1 MKRPIPCETCGYDMR
16 SSPLRCPECGT
27 KFDQES
33 RKSRR
38 DAGREKNAAIYGFMV
53 FLVCGGAATALIVS
67 DRHGETLMW
76 FVYAAIMG
84 LMWSMMGS
92 AMMWARS
99 QRDENE

>member
-1 MKRPIPCETCGYDMR
+1 
-16 SSPLRCPECGT
+16 
-27 KFDQES
+27 
-33 RKSRR
+33 
-38 DAGREKNAAIYGFMV
+38 MV